1 MDFIRVRELNKSF
14 VYYRKEAGLKHSL
27 KNLFARKSLVKEA
40 VKSVSFDIGPGECVG
55 FLGPNGAGKTTTL
68 KMLSGILYPT
78 SGEADVLGYV
88 PWERKNEF
96 KRLFS
101 IVMGQK
107 NQLWWD
113 LPASDSIYLNKC
125 IYDVEDDLYRRS
137 LAELSEMLDVQD
149 LLDVQV
155 RRLSLGERMKM
166 EIIAALIHRPK
177 LLYLDEPTIGL
188 DFPSQKRVREFL
200 KYYNEQFG
208 ATILLTSHYMK
219 DVEDLCKRTII
230 INEGSLLY
238 DGDLHKIN
246 DLFGEHKIVKLQFSE
261 PVAEQRLAKFG
272 KIISADDYS
281 VVLELPKHRL
291 KEVSRA
297 MLDSFPIVDWTI
309 EDVPMRRV
317 YRCSTKRNPSDE
329 WTQIVYG
336 CFFDGCAAIDGIPIS
351 LLSRSS
357 RSRVSDS
364 CPVFY
369 MDSGVPTFRRN
380 GAILVFI

>member
-1 MDFIRVRELNKSF
+1 MDFKMDYIRVRELHKSF
-14 VYYRKEAGLKHSL
+14 VYYRKEAGLRNSL

-78 SGEADVLGYV
+78 GGEANVLGYV

-113 LPASDSIYLNKC
+113 LPAIESIYLNKC
-125 IYDVEDDLYRRS
+125 IYDVADDIYRRS
-137 LAELSEMLDVQD
+137 LDELSEMLDVQE
-149 LLDVQV
+149 LLNVQV

-166 EIIAALIHRPK
+166 ELIAALIHRPR

-188 DFPSQKRVREFL
+188 DFPSQKKVREFL

-246 DLFGEHKIVKLQFSE
+246 DLFGERKIIRLRFSE
-261 PVAEQRLAKFG
+261 PVAKLQLAKFG
-272 KIISADDYS
+272 EVVMENEYNA
-281 VVLELPKHRL
+281 VLELPKYLL

-297 MLDSFPIVDWTI
+297 VLDSFPTVDWTI
-309 EDVPMRRV
+309 EDVPIEE
-317 YRCSTKRNPSDE
+317 S
-329 WTQIVYG
+329 
-336 CFFDGCAAIDGIPIS
+336 IS
-351 LLSRSS
+351 MLYHKES
-357 RSRVSDS
+357 V
-364 CPVFY
+364 
-369 MDSGVPTFRRN
+369 G
-380 GAILVFI
+380 